1 MCAIA
6 IGITH
11 APNEYVVEV
20 EPASDDWGDKFSHA
34 PHSSSDYVRQQRS
47 VDMEDETGG
56 IKELRDAADRGKEAI
71 AERDLLKREVAFMKA
86 GVDTDSKAGQLLFK
100 AYDGELDTESIKSE
114 WQELAPSPDPVSE
127 PEPAKEAIT
136 ETDVKVMEE
145 RKVLADES
153 VSVEATTQSPYEQ
166 GFQEFK
172 KAYDAGTPK
181 EDSAARFVHT
191 VLEAAGQNDER
202 VLSDR

>member
-1 MCAIA
+1 
-6 IGITH
+6 
-11 APNEYVVEV
+11 
-20 EPASDDWGDKFSHA
+20 
-34 PHSSSDYVRQQRS
+34 
-47 VDMEDETGG
+47 MEDETGG

-100 AYDGELDTESIKSE
+100 AYDGELDTDSIKSE
-114 WQELAPSPDPVSE
+114 WQELAPSPDPVAE
-127 PEPAKEAIT
+127 PEPAKEVIT

-172 KAYDAGTPK
+172 TAYDAGMSK
-181 EDSAARFVHT
+181 EDSAARYVHT
-191 VLEAAGQNDER
+191 VLEAAGKGDER
-202 VLSDR
+202 VIDRR